1 MRPIPSSG
9 PHLDRQIRRDQRDA
23 VRASVQQALPVNMLL
38 GLAGFLVAMHSGHGA
53 AGALWFSASTAVNL
67 LRLSLCRAPFAD
79 RMHPPDGSSIPAESA
94 ADAVDRDLR
103 LACLAALLSGSV
115 WAFLPVLCDG
125 YTSAQTLFYLT
136 LTCGI
141 TAGAVIHGTAYAR
154 IPICFITP
162 PLLSVVGCL
171 LAAGGF
177 DRICLTATVLFYLTA
192 LIRSALATE
201 RGFRET
207 SRLKNEATA
216 LAEARK
222 AAHASASALAEEM
235 RERATHDGLT
245 GLLNRAGFV
254 QCAEER
260 LAAGGAVSLM
270 LLDLDGFKS
279 VNDVYGH
286 TTGDRVLAEVARRI
300 RAALPP
306 GCDAA
311 RLGGDEFALLFDPSQ
326 EIGSQEIGSQEIG
339 SQAIESP
346 AALAARLIRTVA
358 EPFEGF
364 DAGRLGMS
372 VGICA
377 RPAESLTHLLSCA
390 DEALYAAKRSGR
402 NHVHLFDEGLHR
414 RLEMRR
420 DCERGLSQAL
430 AEGALEVWF
439 QPIFG
444 EDGRRITGLEALVR
458 WRHPVHG
465 WVPPTDLIAAAA
477 MAGLTES
484 LLRFILEQV
493 CAMLRALRE
502 RGLDAIPVA
511 MNVSPREMAQI
522 AVDEIVLG
530 RLRVLDLPTTAL
542 EIEITEETALDIEA
556 VQGKLLALS
565 RAGVRMALDD
575 FGTGYSSLASLR
587 QLRAERVKID
597 RSLVT
602 GLTTDEDKRGLV
614 EAVLGLGRALNLEVV
629 AEGIETAD
637 DLATL
642 QAMGCPF
649 MQGYHL
655 GRPQPAEAVLRLFAA
670 GAASPRIHRLGA

>member
-1 MRPIPSSG
+1 MRSRSSTE
-9 PHLDRQIRRDQRDA
+9 PHLDRLIRRDQLEA
-23 VRASVQQALPVNMLL
+23 VRASVQQALPVNVLL
-38 GLAGFLVAMHSGHGA
+38 GLAGFLVALHSGHGA
-53 AGALWFSASTAVNL
+53 VGGLWFSASTAVNG
-67 LRLSLCRAPFAD
+67 LRFGLCRAPCAGLAMSPGRAAISEAAAARSID
-79 RMHPPDGSSIPAESA
+79 RQ
-94 ADAVDRDLR
+94 LW

-136 LTCGI
+136 VTCGI
-141 TAGAVIHGTAYAR
+141 TAGAVTHGIAYAR

-162 PLLSVVGCL
+162 PLLSVAGYL
-171 LAAGGF
+171 LAVGGF
-177 DRICLTATVLFYLTA
+177 DRTCLAATVLLYLVA
-192 LIRSALATE
+192 LIRSSIATE

-254 QCAEER
+254 QRAEER
-260 LAAGGAVSLM
+260 LAAGAPVCLM

-286 TTGDRVLAEVARRI
+286 STGDRVLAEVARRI
-300 RAALPP
+300 RVALPVE
-306 GCDAA
+306 CDAA
-311 RLGGDEFALLFDPSQ
+311 RLGGDEFALVYDSAQ
-326 EIGSQEIGSQEIG
+326 VS
-339 SQAIESP
+339 ESP
-346 AALAARLIRTVA
+346 AALAERLIRTVA
-358 EPFEGF
+358 EPFESF
-364 DAGRLGMS
+364 DTGRLGMS
-372 VGICA
+372 IGICH
-377 RPAESLTHLLSCA
+377 RPADSLTHLLSCA
-390 DEALYAAKRSGR
+390 DEALYAAKHAGR
-402 NHVHLFDEGLHR
+402 NHVRLFDDGLST
-414 RLEMRR
+414 RLEIRR
-420 DCERGLSQAL
+420 DGERDLSQAL
-430 AEGALEVWF
+430 AEGELEVWF

-444 EDGRRITGLEALVR
+444 ADGRSVTNLEALVR
-458 WRHPVHG
+458 WHHPVHG
-465 WVPPTDLIAAAA
+465 WVPPPDLISAAA

-493 CAMLRALRE
+493 CAMLCALRA
-502 RGLDAIPVA
+502 RGLHDLSVA

-530 RLRVLDLPTTAL
+530 RLRVLGLPATAL

-565 RAGVRMALDD
+565 RAGIRMALDD
-575 FGTGYSSLASLR
+575 FGTGYSSLASVR
-587 QLRAERVKID
+587 QLRADRVKID

-602 GLTTDEDKRGLV
+602 GLTEAEDKRGLV
-614 EAVLGLGRALNLEVV
+614 QAVLGLGRALGLEVV

-655 GRPQPAEAVLRLFAA
+655 GRPQPRDDILRFLDA
-670 GAASPRIHRLGA
+670 RLGADVQELRLRGA